1 MDIMNLISQA
11 KKMQE
16 DIQKSKENL
25 QNVIVEGES
34 AAGMVKVLMDG
45 TFLVKKIEISDELL
59 LNNDKKMLTD
69 LIVAACNAAHKN
81 TTDAVAQE
89 MSKFTSM
96 MPNIP
101 GLNL

>member
-25 QNVIVEGES
+25 QNQIVEGES
-34 AAGMVKVLMDG
+34 AAGMVKVMMDG
-45 TFLVKKIEISDELL
+45 TFLVKRIEISDELL
-59 LNNDKKMLTD
+59 ANNDKKMLTD
-69 LIVAACNAAHKN
+69 LIVAACNNAHHK
-81 TTDAVAQE
+81 TTELTANE

-101 GLNL
+101 GFNS